1 MKSAGTNGWM
11 GISASRFTDSQLLC
25 QEIWRQLGNHL
36 AEMGGFLQVDLPTF
50 SNFKAHLE
58 QIGRK
63 SASHNRGCF
72 SDSRFT
78 HCQLICQQIW
88 RQSENL
94 LAEMGVYF
102 CWQIYG
108 LLVILPAHLED
119 TVRKSAGR
127 KSQMGMSASTSTD
140 SQLICWQI

>member
-36 AEMGGFLQVDLPTF
+36 AEMGGFLRVDLPTF

-72 SDSRFT
+72 LTAD
-78 HCQLICQQIW
+78 
-88 RQSENL
+88 L
-94 LAEMGVYF
+94 L
-102 CWQIYG
+102 
-108 LLVILPAHLED
+108 
-119 TVRKSAGR
+119 TVS
-127 KSQMGMSASTSTD
+127 
-140 SQLICWQI
+140 